1 MEVGGAAVLVVEVVS
16 VLPDIE
22 GEEGLEVVSHGVVG
36 ASVLGNG
43 QLTGGIGLEPNP
55 STAEEGSAF
64 LFELGFE
71 DIYTTPL
78 LLDLSLD
85 FALQFGAARGELREI
100 EVVVQDLSGV
110 IEDGSGGGPNN
121 LLKGFVF
128 PLSAGK
134 DFIQVVHVG
143 LEVLAMVEGQ
153 SVGADNRFECVKRI
167 WEGDEFKHYI
177 NCYYISHGKH
187 GNHGKYLIGSLV

>member
-16 VLPDIE
+16 VLPDVE
-22 GEEGLEVVSHGVVG
+22 GEEGTKTVSHGVVG

-121 LLKGFVF
+121 LLKGFAF
-128 PLSAGK
+128 PLGSGK
-134 DFIQVVHVG
+134 EFIQVVHVG
-143 LEVLAMVEGQ
+143 LEVLAVVEGQ
-153 SVGADNRFECVKRI
+153 SVGADDRFECVKRI

-187 GNHGKYLIGSLV
+187 GKHGKYLIGSLV

>member
-16 VLPDIE
+16 VLPDVE
-22 GEEGLEVVSHGVVG
+22 SEDGLEVVSHGVVG

-55 STAEEGSAF
+55 TTAEEGSAF

-134 DFIQVVHVG
+134 EFIQVVHVG
-143 LEVLAMVEGQ
+143 LEVLAMMETEGLI
-153 SVGADNRFECVKRI
+153 ADNRGQGFVWK
-167 WEGDEFKHYI
+167 GDEFKHFT
-177 NCYYISHGKH
+177 NGVAISGER
-187 GNHGKYLIGSLV
+187 LVLSG